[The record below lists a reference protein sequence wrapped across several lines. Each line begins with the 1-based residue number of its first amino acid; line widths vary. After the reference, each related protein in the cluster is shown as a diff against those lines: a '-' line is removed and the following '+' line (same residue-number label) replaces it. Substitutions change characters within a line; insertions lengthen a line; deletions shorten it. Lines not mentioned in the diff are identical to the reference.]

1 MMKFKKLM
9 HDWQGYIMTGISYMI
24 PTIIGGALI
33 VGIPQLIGMACGVND
48 LGKFA
53 KATGF
58 FHMLYQ
64 VNQVGWIGI
73 GLVNLVIGGYIAY
86 AIGDK
91 PALGAGFIGGQLA
104 TNTQQGFIGAMVA
117 GFIAGYVARWCR
129 KHINVPEKWNSANEL
144 ILTPLLTTG
153 AVAIVNGLI
162 LAGPLAWINTG
173 LLAWIKTM
181 VNDHTNGLIL
191 ALIMG
196 GMIGVDLGGP
206 VNKAAWAAG
215 NFFFL
220 EGVYKPCLY
229 TNIAICA
236 IPLGYAL
243 MTFIWPKKRFSPQL
257 LEMGRTNLING
268 TFGITEGAIPFWMKA
283 PQLIFVNVI
292 GGALGAGVGELMGV
306 SSHIPPLGGIPG
318 ILTADNIPAYVCGIL
333 ACALVIAVVA
343 PLVANFTEDNGKKI
357 SEDDIKLDITT
368 E

>member
-1 MMKFKKLM
+1 MNVKKTLKE
-9 HDWQGYIMTGISYMI
+9 WEGYIMSGISYMI
-24 PTIIGGALI
+24 PTIIGGAII
-33 VGIPQLIGMACGVND
+33 VGIPQLIGMACGVED

-73 GLVNLVIGGYIAY
+73 GLVNLVIGGFTAY

-104 TNTQQGFIGAMVA
+104 TNNQQGFIGAVIA

-129 KHINVPEKWNSANEL
+129 KINVSDKWKSAIEL
-144 ILTPLLTTG
+144 LVTPLLTTG
-153 AVAIVNGLI
+153 TVAVINGLI
-162 LAGPLAWINTG
+162 LNAPLAAINTG
-173 LLAWIKTM
+173 LLAWIKGM
-181 VNDHTNGLIL
+181 INSKTNGLIV
-191 ALIMG
+191 ALVLG

-220 EGVYKPCLY
+220 EGVYQPCLY

-236 IPLGYAL
+236 IPLGYSL
-243 MTFIWPKKRFSPQL
+243 MTFIWPKKRFSGNL
-257 LEMGRTNLING
+257 YELGRSNLISG
-268 TFGITEGAIPFWMKA
+268 AFGITEGAIPYFLKA

-292 GGALGAGVGELMGV
+292 GGALGAGVSELMGV
-306 SSHIPPLGGIPG
+306 SSHIPPLGGLPG

-333 ACALVIAVVA
+333 VCAVFIALVA

-357 SEDDIKLDITT
+357 TEDDIQLDITT